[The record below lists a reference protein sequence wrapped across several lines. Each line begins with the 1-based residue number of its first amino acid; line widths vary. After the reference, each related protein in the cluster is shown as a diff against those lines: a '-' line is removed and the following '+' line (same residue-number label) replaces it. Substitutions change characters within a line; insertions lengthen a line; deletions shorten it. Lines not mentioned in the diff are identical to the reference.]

1 MPAPRKMLPNQLD
14 ELRRN
19 LEQLKLYA
27 MLGSLD
33 ELLEQAATLQQ
44 GYSTFFAAILE
55 KEVLARAETAATR
68 RIKAAAFPIVK
79 TFDTFDWSFQAGLN
93 VQLAKDLM
101 SLDFVRQSR
110 PVLLLG
116 RPGTGKTHLSIAY
129 GHLAALKGYK
139 VAFYACSRLLELL
152 YASLA
157 DGSTDKLVRR
167 LGALDLLILDDL
179 RTMVPK
185 PEYASLL
192 YEVVDARHGRR
203 STMLSSNL
211 SVDAWGKALGD
222 KTLTASIVDRL
233 MERAFVLNIKRG
245 RSYRSEGPEAPPP
258 GDQPEGLELGDS
270 SGPAE
275 PGRRPGAR
283 SPQPPSPES
292 RTQGA

>member
-27 MLGSLD
+27 MLASLD

-55 KEVLARAETAATR
+55 KEVLARAETAAAR

-79 TFDTFDWSFQAGLN
+79 TFDTFDWSFQTGLN

-129 GHLAALKGYK
+129 GHLAALKGCK
-139 VAFYACSRLLELL
+139 VAFFACSRLLELL

-167 LGALDLLILDDL
+167 LAALDLLILDDL
-179 RTMVPK
+179 RAMVPK
-185 PEYASLL
+185 AEYASLL
-192 YEVVDARHGRR
+192 YEVIDARHGRR

-258 GDQPEGLELGDS
+258 GDQPEGLELGGDS
-270 SGPAE
+270 PAPAE
-275 PGRRPGAR
+275 PAR
-283 SPQPPSPES
+283 HTNSRSQAPSPGS
-292 RTQGA
+292 RSQET